1 MRVFI
6 VGAGSVS
13 GGAAIKAARELG
25 AEVITTTSRNQDVA
39 GATHTIHGIDLENAD
54 ATQKML
60 ADKELTSKPLDFV
73 IYIPARGSVGMD
85 VLESKA
91 EMVPP
96 SLAYS
101 VIPYLE
107 LCKALKPRRTIAL
120 SGFMALPALM
130 KIYGAMTFT
139 KVAMEELAIRNSD
152 RLQIIRIGMF
162 FSNSVRG
169 IALLAQRRFMREKD
183 FQPDWRAEWKATGMK
198 FSDFFY
204 DKNYR
209 SEEETY
215 REHANGVA
223 FRPTLPDDITNG
235 FRMALTGEKAPIINV
250 LGPWLWTE
258 NAMPKLPDAI
268 TSRLNLI
275 PESIYKIL

>member
-1 MRVFI
+1 MKVFI
-6 VGAGSVS
+6 VGAAAVS
-13 GGAAIKAARELG
+13 GRAALKAAKELG
-25 AEVITTTSRNQDVA
+25 AEVITTTSRNEDVP
-39 GATHTIHGIDLENAD
+39 GADHTIYGIDLESPD
-54 ATQKML
+54 AVDKML
-60 ADKELTSKPLDFV
+60 ADKRLAHIDYL

-85 VLESKA
+85 VSESKA

-96 SLAYS
+96 SLEYS
-101 VIPYLE
+101 VIPYLK
-107 LCKALKPRRTIAL
+107 LAKALNPRRTIAL

-139 KVAMEELAIRNSD
+139 KIAMEELAVRNPD
-152 RLQIIRIGMF
+152 KLQIIRIGMF

-169 IALLAQRRFMREKD
+169 IALLAQRRFTREKD
-183 FQPDWRAEWKATGMK
+183 FQPDWRAEWKASGMK

-215 REHANGVA
+215 KQHSGGVP
-223 FRPTLPDDITNG
+223 FRPTVPEDIAAG
-235 FRMALTGEKAPIINV
+235 FRMALQGEKAPIINV

-258 NAMPKLPDAI
+258 DKMPELPQAV
-268 TSRLNLI
+268 TSRLHLI
-275 PESIYKIL
+275 PQSIYSLI

>member
-1 MRVFI
+1 MKVFI
-6 VGAGSVS
+6 VGAAAVS
-13 GGAAIKAARELG
+13 GGAAIKAAKELG
-25 AEVITTTSRNQDVA
+25 AEVITTTSRSENVP
-39 GATHTIHGIDLENAD
+39 GADETIYGIDLESPGAVE
-54 ATQKML
+54 KML
-60 ADKELTSKPLDFV
+60 ADKRLAGIDYL

-85 VLESKA
+85 VSESKP

-96 SLAYS
+96 SLEYS
-101 VIPYLE
+101 VIPYLK
-107 LCKALKPRRTIAL
+107 LAKALQPKRTIAL

-139 KVAMEELAIRNSD
+139 KIAMEELAIRNPD
-152 RLQIIRIGMF
+152 KLQIIRIGMF

-169 IALLAQRRFMREKD
+169 IALLAQRRFTREKD
-183 FQPDWRAEWKATGMK
+183 FQPEWRAEWKASGMK

-215 REHANGVA
+215 KQHSNGIP
-223 FRPTLPDDITNG
+223 FRPTVPEDITAG
-235 FRMALTGEKAPIINV
+235 FRMALRGEKAPIINV

-258 NAMPKLPDAI
+258 DKMPELPAAV
-268 TSRLNLI
+268 TSRLDLI
-275 PESIYKIL
+275 PPSIYSLI